1 MTMTMTM
8 TMNMN
13 MTIKLRN
20 TLTEIISVAI
30 AIIWMY
36 SKLNAAAN
44 MSIAS
49 ITQVLVQ
56 GIGISILAAI
66 FFAIVIHI
74 VSAIITGSKEK
85 NVVDERDNMIEFYAL
100 RLSSVIFGISLVIIL
115 ALLGWFNLHINFG
128 IIAITLSVFLASI
141 CSTFLKIY
149 LYK

>member
-1 MTMTMTM
+1 
-8 TMNMN
+8 MN
-13 MTIKLRN
+13 IKIRN

-74 VSAIITGSKEK
+74 VSVIITESKEK

>member
-1 MTMTMTM
+1 
-8 TMNMN
+8 
-13 MTIKLRN
+13 
-20 TLTEIISVAI
+20 
-30 AIIWMY
+30 MY

-66 FFAIVIHI
+66 FFAIVIAI
-74 VSAIITGSKEK
+74 VSAIITKSKEK
-85 NVVDERDNMIEFYAL
+85 NVIDERDNMIEFYAL
-100 RLSSVIFGISLVIIL
+100 RLSNVIFGISLLIIL
-115 ALLGWFNLHINFG
+115 ALLGWFNLPINFG

>member
-1 MTMTMTM
+1 
-8 TMNMN
+8 MN
-13 MTIKLRN
+13 IKIRN
-20 TLTEIISVAI
+20 TLTEIISAAI

-44 MSIAS
+44 MSITS

-66 FFAIVIHI
+66 FFAIVIAI
-74 VSAIITGSKEK
+74 VSAIITKSEEK

-115 ALLGWFNLHINFG
+115 ALLGWFNLPINFG

>member
-1 MTMTMTM
+1 
-8 TMNMN
+8 MN
-13 MTIKLRN
+13 IKIRN
-20 TLTEIISVAI
+20 TLTEIISAAI

-44 MSIAS
+44 MSITS

-66 FFAIVIHI
+66 FFAIVIAI
-74 VSAIITGSKEK
+74 VSAIITQSKEK
-85 NVVDERDNMIEFYAL
+85 NVIDERDNMIEFYAL
-100 RLSSVIFGISLVIIL
+100 RLSNVIFGISLLIIL
-115 ALLGWFNLHINFG
+115 ALLGWFNLPINFG

>member
-1 MTMTMTM
+1 
-8 TMNMN
+8 MN
-13 MTIKLRN
+13 IKIRN
-20 TLTEIISVAI
+20 TFTEIISVAI

-36 SKLNAAAN
+36 SKLNEAAN

-66 FFAIVIHI
+66 FFAIVIAI
-74 VSAIITGSKEK
+74 VSAIITESKEK
-85 NVVDERDNMIEFYAL
+85 NVIDERDNMIEFYAL
-100 RLSSVIFGISLVIIL
+100 RLSNVIFGISLLIIL
-115 ALLGWFNLHINFG
+115 ALLGWFNLPINFG

>member
-1 MTMTMTM
+1 
-8 TMNMN
+8 MN
-13 MTIKLRN
+13 IKIRN
-20 TLTEIISVAI
+20 TLTEIISAAI

-36 SKLNAAAN
+36 SKLNAATN

-66 FFAIVIHI
+66 FFAIVIAI
-74 VSAIITGSKEK
+74 VSAIITESKEK

>member
-1 MTMTMTM
+1 
-8 TMNMN
+8 MN
-13 MTIKLRN
+13 IKIRN
-20 TLTEIISVAI
+20 TFTEIISVAI

-36 SKLNAAAN
+36 SKLNEAAN

-66 FFAIVIHI
+66 FFAIVIAI
-74 VSAIITGSKEK
+74 VSAIITKSKEK
-85 NVVDERDNMIEFYAL
+85 NVIDERDNMIEFYAL
-100 RLSSVIFGISLVIIL
+100 RLSNVIFGISLLIIL
-115 ALLGWFNLHINFG
+115 ALLGWFNLPINFG

>member
-1 MTMTMTM
+1 
-8 TMNMN
+8 MN
-13 MTIKLRN
+13 IKIRN

-74 VSAIITGSKEK
+74 VSAIITESKEK

>member
-1 MTMTMTM
+1 
-8 TMNMN
+8 MN
-13 MTIKLRN
+13 IKIRN

-66 FFAIVIHI
+66 FFAIVIAI
-74 VSAIITGSKEK
+74 VSAIITKSKEK
-85 NVVDERDNMIEFYAL
+85 NVVDERDNIIEFYAL
-100 RLSSVIFGISLVIIL
+100 RLSNVIFGISLLIIL
-115 ALLGWFNLHINFG
+115 ALLGWFNLPINFG

>member
-1 MTMTMTM
+1 
-8 TMNMN
+8 MN
-13 MTIKLRN
+13 IKIRN

-74 VSAIITGSKEK
+74 ISTIITESKEK

>member
-1 MTMTMTM
+1 
-8 TMNMN
+8 MN
-13 MTIKLRN
+13 IKIRN

-66 FFAIVIHI
+66 FFAIVIAI
-74 VSAIITGSKEK
+74 VSAIITKSEEK

>member
-1 MTMTMTM
+1 
-8 TMNMN
+8 MNMN
-13 MTIKLRN
+13 IKIRN

-66 FFAIVIHI
+66 FFAIVIAI
-74 VSAIITGSKEK
+74 VSAIITESKEK

-115 ALLGWFNLHINFG
+115 ALLGWFNLNINFG

>member
-1 MTMTMTM
+1 
-8 TMNMN
+8 MN
-13 MTIKLRN
+13 IKIRN

-66 FFAIVIHI
+66 FFAIVIAI
-74 VSAIITGSKEK
+74 VSAIITESKEK

-149 LYK
+149 LHK

>member
-1 MTMTMTM
+1 
-8 TMNMN
+8 MN
-13 MTIKLRN
+13 IKIRN

-36 SKLNAAAN
+36 SKLNEAAN

-74 VSAIITGSKEK
+74 VSAIITKSKEK
-85 NVVDERDNMIEFYAL
+85 NVVDERDNIIEFYAL
-100 RLSSVIFGISLVIIL
+100 RLSNVIFGISLLIIL

>member
-1 MTMTMTM
+1 
-8 TMNMN
+8 MN
-13 MTIKLRN
+13 IKLRN

-85 NVVDERDNMIEFYAL
+85 NVIDERDNIIEFYAL
-100 RLSSVIFGISLVIIL
+100 RLSSVIFGISLLIIL

>member
-1 MTMTMTM
+1 
-8 TMNMN
+8 MN
-13 MTIKLRN
+13 IKIRN
-20 TLTEIISVAI
+20 TLTEIIAVAI
-30 AIIWMY
+30 AITWMY
-36 SKLNAAAN
+36 SKLNGAAN

-66 FFAIVIHI
+66 FSAIAINI
-74 VSAIITGSKEK
+74 VSAIISKGKEK
-85 NVVDERDNMIEFYAL
+85 NVIDERDNMIEFYAL
-100 RLSSVIFGISLVIIL
+100 RLSNVIFGISLVIIL
-115 ALLGWFNLHINFG
+115 ALLGWFNLPINFG

>member
-1 MTMTMTM
+1 
-8 TMNMN
+8 MN
-13 MTIKLRN
+13 IKIRN
-20 TLTEIISVAI
+20 TLTEIIAVAI
-30 AIIWMY
+30 AITWMY
-36 SKLNAAAN
+36 SKLNGAAN

-74 VSAIITGSKEK
+74 VSAIITKSKEK
-85 NVVDERDNMIEFYAL
+85 NVVDERDNIIEFYAL
-100 RLSSVIFGISLVIIL
+100 RLSNVIFGISLLIIL
-115 ALLGWFNLHINFG
+115 ALLGWFNLPINFG

>member
-1 MTMTMTM
+1 
-8 TMNMN
+8 MN
-13 MTIKLRN
+13 IKIRN
-20 TLTEIISVAI
+20 TLTEIISAAI

-66 FFAIVIHI
+66 FSAIVIHI
-74 VSAIITGSKEK
+74 VSAIITKSNEK
-85 NVVDERDNMIEFYAL
+85 NVVDERDNIIEFYAL
-100 RLSSVIFGISLVIIL
+100 RLSNVIFGISLVIIL
-115 ALLGWFNLHINFG
+115 TLLGWFNLPINFG
-128 IIAITLSVFLASI
+128 IIAITFSVFLASI

>member
-1 MTMTMTM
+1 
-8 TMNMN
+8 MN
-13 MTIKLRN
+13 IKIRN
-20 TLTEIISVAI
+20 TLTEIISAAI

-66 FFAIVIHI
+66 FFAIVIAI
-74 VSAIITGSKEK
+74 VSAIMTQSKEK
-85 NVVDERDNMIEFYAL
+85 NVVDERDNIIEFYAL

-115 ALLGWFNLHINFG
+115 TLLGWFNLPINFG
-128 IIAITLSVFLASI
+128 IIAITFSVFLASI

>member
-1 MTMTMTM
+1 
-8 TMNMN
+8 MN
-13 MTIKLRN
+13 IKIRN
-20 TLTEIISVAI
+20 TLTEIISASI

-66 FFAIVIHI
+66 FFAIVIAI
-74 VSAIITGSKEK
+74 VSAIITKSEEK

-115 ALLGWFNLHINFG
+115 ALLGWFNLNINFG
-128 IIAITLSVFLASI
+128 IIAITLAGFFASI
-141 CSTFLKIY
+141 ASNFLKIY
-149 LYK
+149 FYK

>member
-1 MTMTMTM
+1 
-8 TMNMN
+8 MN
-13 MTIKLRN
+13 IKIRN

-66 FFAIVIHI
+66 FFAIVIAI
-74 VSAIITGSKEK
+74 VSAIITESKEK
-85 NVVDERDNMIEFYAL
+85 NVVDESDNMIEFYAL

-115 ALLGWFNLHINFG
+115 TLLGWFNLHINFG

>member
-1 MTMTMTM
+1 
-8 TMNMN
+8 MNMN
-13 MTIKLRN
+13 IKLRN
-20 TLTEIISVAI
+20 TLPEIISVAI
-30 AIIWMY
+30 AITWIY

>member
-1 MTMTMTM
+1 
-8 TMNMN
+8 MN
-13 MTIKLRN
+13 IKIRN
-20 TLTEIISVAI
+20 TLTEIIAAAI
-30 AIIWMY
+30 AIAWMY

-66 FFAIVIHI
+66 FSAIVIHI
-74 VSAIITGSKEK
+74 VSAIITKSNEK
-85 NVVDERDNMIEFYAL
+85 NVVDERDNIIEFYAL
-100 RLSSVIFGISLVIIL
+100 RLSNVIFGISLVIIL
-115 ALLGWFNLHINFG
+115 TLLGWFNLPINFG

>member
-1 MTMTMTM
+1 V
-8 TMNMN
+8 N
-13 MTIKLRN
+13 IKIRN
-20 TLTEIISVAI
+20 TLTEIISAAI

-66 FFAIVIHI
+66 FSAIVIAI
-74 VSAIITGSKEK
+74 VSAIITKSKEK

-100 RLSSVIFGISLVIIL
+100 RLSNVIFGISLVIIL
-115 ALLGWFNLHINFG
+115 ALLGWFNLPINFG

>member
-1 MTMTMTM
+1 
-8 TMNMN
+8 MN
-13 MTIKLRN
+13 IKIRN
-20 TLTEIISVAI
+20 TLTEIISAAI

-66 FFAIVIHI
+66 FFAIVLAI
-74 VSAIITGSKEK
+74 VSAIITKSKEK

>member
-1 MTMTMTM
+1 
-8 TMNMN
+8 MN
-13 MTIKLRN
+13 IKIRN

-66 FFAIVIHI
+66 FFAIVIPI
-74 VSAIITGSKEK
+74 VSAIITESKEK
-85 NVVDERDNMIEFYAL
+85 NVVDERDNIIEFYAL
-100 RLSSVIFGISLVIIL
+100 RLSNVIFGISLVIIL
-115 ALLGWFNLHINFG
+115 ALLGWFNLPINFG

>member
-1 MTMTMTM
+1 
-8 TMNMN
+8 MNMN
-13 MTIKLRN
+13 IKLRN

-74 VSAIITGSKEK
+74 ISAIITESKEK
-85 NVVDERDNMIEFYAL
+85 NVIDERDNMIEFYAL

-128 IIAITLSVFLASI
+128 IIAITFSVFLASI

>member
-1 MTMTMTM
+1 
-8 TMNMN
+8 MN
-13 MTIKLRN
+13 IKIRN

-74 VSAIITGSKEK
+74 ISTIFTESKEK

>member
-1 MTMTMTM
+1 
-8 TMNMN
+8 MN
-13 MTIKLRN
+13 IKIRN

-74 VSAIITGSKEK
+74 FSSIITGSKEK

>member
-1 MTMTMTM
+1 
-8 TMNMN
+8 MN
-13 MTIKLRN
+13 IKIRN

-56 GIGISILAAI
+56 GIGISMLAAI

>member
-1 MTMTMTM
+1 
-8 TMNMN
+8 MN
-13 MTIKLRN
+13 IKIRN

-66 FFAIVIHI
+66 FFAIVIAI
-74 VSAIITGSKEK
+74 VSAIITKSEEK

-128 IIAITLSVFLASI
+128 IIAITFSVFLASI

>member
-1 MTMTMTM
+1 
-8 TMNMN
+8 MN
-13 MTIKLRN
+13 IKIRN

-49 ITQVLVQ
+49 ITQVLAQ

-66 FFAIVIHI
+66 FFAIVIAI
-74 VSAIITGSKEK
+74 VSAIITESKEK

>member
-1 MTMTMTM
+1 
-8 TMNMN
+8 MNMN
-13 MTIKLRN
+13 IKLRN

-85 NVVDERDNMIEFYAL
+85 NVVDERDNIIEFYAL

>member
-1 MTMTMTM
+1 
-8 TMNMN
+8 MN
-13 MTIKLRN
+13 IKLRN

-85 NVVDERDNMIEFYAL
+85 NVVDERDNIIEFYAL
-100 RLSSVIFGISLVIIL
+100 RLSSVIFGISLLIIL
-115 ALLGWFNLHINFG
+115 ALLGWFNLNINFG

>member
-1 MTMTMTM
+1 
-8 TMNMN
+8 MN
-13 MTIKLRN
+13 IKIRN

-85 NVVDERDNMIEFYAL
+85 NVVDERDNIIEFYAL